1 MLSQAAAERSAGDA
15 WVALAV
21 VADAP
26 DVAVRLVGKEN
37 VGPKVDLLRGALE
50 ASPEAGKTIKI
61 HGGVDGD
68 EHNMARRPV
77 FLLSG
82 LLTRGCC
89 QGKYGII
96 MNDRFGCLNHHRRGT
111 CGNSRT
117 IRRPVIEQ
125 RVLSGLTDRLVSAEA
140 VAEAV
145 RAYHEELNR
154 QNHERRG
161 QTNADRHA
169 LAKVERAIN
178 GIMAAIEDG
187 MYQPAMKVRMAELE
201 RQKAENPSASARHSS
216 RPAGREPQHRRG
228 LSPKDRSSCRRAG
241 RQPSEAG
248 GRNGYPLAH
257 RRCGAD
263 ARRTAG

>member
-1 MLSQAAAERSAGDA
+1 MMPCGRPSRRGKLSWRKLFAATTIG
-15 WVALAV
+15 
-21 VADAP
+21 
-26 DVAVRLVGKEN
+26 VR
-37 VGPKVDLLRGALE
+37 E
-50 ASPEAGKTIKI
+50 ARAKRF
-61 HGGVDGD
+61 
-68 EHNMARRPV
+68 NMARRPV

-82 LLTRGCC
+82 LLTCGCC

-125 RVLSGLTDRLVSAEA
+125 RVLSGLTERLVSAEA

-145 RAYHEELNR
+145 RAYHEEMNR
-154 QNHERRG
+154 QNHERRA
-161 QTNADRHA
+161 QTDADRHA
-169 LAKVERAIN
+169 LPKIERAIN

-187 MYQPAMKVRMAELE
+187 MYQPAMKARMAELE
-201 RQKAENPSASARHSS
+201 QQKAEIEARLRDDSS

-228 LSPKDRSSCRRAG
+228 LSPKDRYVSPTRWPTARA
-241 RQPSEAG
+241 RPG
-248 GRNGYPLAH
+248 GRHGHPLAD

-263 ARRTAG
+263 AG